1 MCIRDSLRSGLLLDL
16 QELFGREVEGSLPG
30 AFLESLVPAL
40 AVPAQERLLEAVRI
54 VEETHAAGSARAEV
68 AIGERVIGVSLD
80 LRDAAVL
87 HVREEAAFPEAELAE
102 RRDDPVAVR
111 SGIVDDV
118 RIEAPPLRGE
128 AGACRGDRDAR
139 APDLD
144 ELAPALGHLV
154 LQTSGC
160 SNGTREKKKRAK
172 RKSLEGQEKR
182 GVAKRRVSPCDE

>member
-1 MCIRDSLRSGLLLDL
+1 
-16 QELFGREVEGSLPG
+16 V
-30 AFLESLVPAL
+30 
-40 AVPAQERLLEAVRI
+40 AV
-54 VEETHAAGSARAEV
+54 
-68 AIGERVIGVSLD
+68 GERVIGVSLD

-160 SNGTREKKKRAK
+160 SYPTLDYKKRAK
-172 RKSLEGQEKR
+172 AEAAPLGARRLESKR
-182 GVAKRRVSPCDE
+182 DVAARDMSFQIGSGT